1 MLSETVELKSAKG
14 ITNDLINGYS
24 IRKGE
29 KYLSS
34 GVLQNCLVSISANN
48 F

>member
-1 MLSETVELKSAKG
+1 MSETVELKSAKG
-14 ITNDLINGYS
+14 ITNDSINGHS

-34 GVLQNCLVSISANN
+34 GVLQNCLVSISAKN